1 MALDLGHY
9 LLPQKPESYCPI
21 LIKFSFFSFFTSKL
35 EFPFS
40 LSHPDDL
47 MWGQVT
53 RLPEIQG
60 MGRSSTLAC
69 SLYGDRLCAGNKWEP
84 WGFPSH
90 LPHRTQAAKWVRMA
104 VLGPRGP
111 GSTFQNTT
119 VRSSLSGFLLN
130 KVLGHWL
137 GTVYNWP
144 SILFFFISNFWS
156 NIINIV
162 KERVFGARDFIEIL
176 ALLLLALWPWA
187 RSHMSQFLQVNNRLN
202 ATYVVGELWRGCCG
216 IVSCWLNGVPNT
228 VSLIVSA
235 EQITVFPH
243 LCPRVKNYKCCL
255 GKCCQ
260 KILKSTT
267 VKEWMP
273 TGHEHIHGCSMF
285 S

>member
-1 MALDLGHY
+1 MRTLG
-9 LLPQKPESYCPI
+9 LSQS
-21 LIKFSFFSFFTSKL
+21 FTSQNSGCKVSQNGSSRAQRPWL
-35 EFPFS
+35 HIPEHHCQIQS
-40 LSHPDDL
+40 KWLSFK
-47 MWGQVT
+47 Q
-53 RLPEIQG
+53 
-60 MGRSSTLAC
+60 
-69 SLYGDRLCAGNKWEP
+69 
-84 WGFPSH
+84 
-90 LPHRTQAAKWVRMA
+90 
-104 VLGPRGP
+104 GP
-111 GSTFQNTT
+111 GALTRDSVQLT
-119 VRSSLSGFLLN
+119 LN
-130 KVLGHWL
+130 SV
-137 GTVYNWP
+137 
-144 SILFFFISNFWS
+144 FFFISNFWS

-176 ALLLLALWPWA
+176 ALLLLALCPWA

-273 TGHEHIHGCSMF
+273 TGHEHIYGCSMF